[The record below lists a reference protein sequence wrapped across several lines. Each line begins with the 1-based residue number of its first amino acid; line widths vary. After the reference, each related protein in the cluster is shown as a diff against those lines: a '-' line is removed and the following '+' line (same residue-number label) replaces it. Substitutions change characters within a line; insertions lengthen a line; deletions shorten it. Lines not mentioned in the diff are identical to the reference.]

1 MLLTLL
7 QFFATKFLFL
17 ALHLESGCFPRP
29 LTAREEAAAFSALR
43 AGDAAAREK
52 LIRHNLRLVAH
63 IVKKYYALPG
73 DQEDLVS
80 IGTIG
85 LMKAVDTFDATRKAR
100 FSTYASR
107 CIENAILS
115 PAHFGMEKRIH
126 LSHAMTHLRQNGF
139 FGSRE
144 NGSFFLLQRVSC
156 EGCGLT
162 PLYILQVSL
171 AGPRT
176 TVEAQAF
183 FRMYHSYSEI
193 TNPSDRMRWCRYG
206 LDLLQ
211 KEVAAMV
218 GMEEWPYRDLES
230 GAFHRSFTPEL
241 ADKLAAL
248 YGIPVEGILDDYTL
262 FLHRGGGDFL
272 RRYREAK
279 GWSRL
284 QLADHAKVSRTS
296 IRCWESGQKTISQ
309 KCFCHLVENL
319 GSDFPFMLR
328 M

>member
-107 CIENAILS
+107 CIENEIRMQFRRERKSGQTVSLQESLEADGDSALTLADVIQDG
-115 PAHFGMEKRIH
+115 FCMEDSCERQEDVRR
-126 LSHAMTHLRQNGF
+126 LRQLLDTLPARERQILLLRYGLAGQPPLTQLETAGLLGISRSYVSRLETHALELLRQDPQVSRLSVDENKIAAWF
-139 FGSRE
+139 SGSRE
-144 NGSFFLLQRVSC
+144 
-156 EGCGLT
+156 E
-162 PLYILQVSL
+162 
-171 AGPRT
+171 
-176 TVEAQAF
+176 EA
-183 FRMYHSYSEI
+183 Y
-193 TNPSDRMRWCRYG
+193 
-206 LDLLQ
+206 LLQ
-211 KEVAAMV
+211 KLVDAGILVVSFAREHNS
-218 GMEEWPYRDLES
+218 LES
-230 GAFHRSFTPEL
+230 LFFHLTGETEQ
-241 ADKLAAL
+241 K
-248 YGIPVEGILDDYTL
+248 
-262 FLHRGGGDFL
+262 
-272 RRYREAK
+272 
-279 GWSRL
+279 SRN
-284 QLADHAKVSRTS
+284 T
-296 IRCWESGQKTISQ
+296 ETFGNTI
-309 KCFCHLVENL
+309 
-319 GSDFPFMLR
+319 G
-328 M
+328 